1 MKIFINLRP
10 NLIENII
17 SNNFNKININ
27 QLLKY
32 LDYEITSVV
41 IEYNGL
47 VIESSRSEKIL
58 IKDGDKL
65 EILSIVGGG

>member
-1 MKIFINLRP
+1 MKIFINSRP
-10 NLIENII
+10 HLIENII

>member
-1 MKIFINLRP
+1 MKIFINSRP
-10 NLIENII
+10 HLIENII

-47 VIESSRSEKIL
+47 VIESSRFEKIL